1 MTEDIITNVKR
12 DTKEGKY
19 IFAVNMKDKV
29 YRLKTEILEVN
40 SK

>member
-1 MTEDIITNVKR
+1 MTEYIITNVKR

-29 YRLKTEILEVN
+29 LVQTQHRN
-40 SK
+40 SRSQ